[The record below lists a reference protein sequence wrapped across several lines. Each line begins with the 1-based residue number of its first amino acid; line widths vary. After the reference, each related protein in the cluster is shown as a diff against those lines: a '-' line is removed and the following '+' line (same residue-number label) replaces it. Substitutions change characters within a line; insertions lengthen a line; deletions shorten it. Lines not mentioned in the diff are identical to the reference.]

1 MKKSLIILSALVCA
15 LVVPA
20 LTGSAAPAAQ
30 ISFISISGNW
40 HDPVDNVTGS
50 QPGDPVIINGVPTSS
65 INWGVTSGA
74 QSGYDFS
81 RTIPGAQVL
90 PPAPT
95 PFFPLGTFTHRNFPV
110 NDPSLTAVQLDV
122 VLVLNVDGVQTGP
135 LSFTFLFNHV
145 ETPNNQTPCPYPT
158 PAGEGCTD
166 RVSFVSAPQPTTFKI
181 AGIDYTLSMSF
192 VDGAGSPVG
201 QFITRE
207 NLTNTADLVG
217 QFTFA
222 PNA

>member
-40 HDPVDNVTGS
+40 HDPVDNVPGS
-50 QPGDPVIINGVPTSS
+50 QPGQPVITNGVPTSS
-65 INWGVTSGA
+65 INWGVTSGS

-81 RTIPGAQVL
+81 RTIPGAQTL

-95 PFFPLGTFTHRNFPV
+95 PFFSLGTFTHRNFPV
-110 NDPSLTAVQLDV
+110 SDPSLTAVQLDV
-122 VLVLNVDGVQTGP
+122 VLLLNVDGVQTGP
-135 LSFTFLFNHV
+135 LKFTFTFNHV
-145 ETPNNQTPCPYPT
+145 ETPNNPTPPATCPYPT

-166 RVSFVSAPQPTTFKI
+166 RVTF
-181 AGIDYTLSMSF
+181 
-192 VDGAGSPVG
+192 
-201 QFITRE
+201 
-207 NLTNTADLVG
+207 
-217 QFTFA
+217 
-222 PNA
+222 